1 MQFETQEFDWS
12 GRRRFRRL
20 NLDSPLWWTNDPSS
34 PSSTSFVGGCCV
46 KMQSPSAI
54 EPTRCTVA
62 AESTLVFSMDWAQVS
77 TRMQRSRKPA
87 LCTFRA
93 LPSIH
98 PHSEPRHVPT
108 TPILASVTLHRISG
122 APCTP
127 LLNSLYR
134 FLRRACR
141 SILHS
146 CDSTGTHL
154 VRRTSGP
161 CWLQRTFPIPPSGC
175 DSLTTLVL
183 LAPFNYLMQGTPAPI
198 ETGEAPPF
206 ANTAAANARVVFSN

>member
-46 KMQSPSAI
+46 KTQSPSAI

-98 PHSEPRHVPT
+98 T
-108 TPILASVTLHRISG
+108 
-122 APCTP
+122 
-127 LLNSLYR
+127 
-134 FLRRACR
+134 
-141 SILHS
+141 
-146 CDSTGTHL
+146 
-154 VRRTSGP
+154 
-161 CWLQRTFPIPPSGC
+161 QRTQTRS
-175 DSLTTLVL
+175 
-183 LAPFNYLMQGTPAPI
+183 
-198 ETGEAPPF
+198 
-206 ANTAAANARVVFSN
+206 ANTHPCICHPPPDIRCASHAPAQLALQVYSTRMPANRAFVRFHGNAPRKTNIWTMLAATCLPHPFFWL